1 MRIARNLLL
10 CLLVFWALFYVFD
23 QFSIEL
29 LPATEAEEQTETFY
43 ETTWQC
49 DYCEGTRD
57 GDADVKIGA
66 NAKTKSKTGETA
78 LDYAKENE
86 KIYKTKAYWELKD
99 AFHSQD

>member
-57 GDADVKIGA
+57 GDADVKIAGDLSDCA
-66 NAKTKSKTGETA
+66 PGSGCVLRFVTDGGKKFITGCKKCSE
-78 LDYAKENE
+78 EN
-86 KIYKTKAYWELKD
+86 
-99 AFHSQD
+99 